1 MKKIF
6 YGFICLIINALIKSQ
21 ALSTINSDTAQIIAQ
36 KNKLIYIT
44 NDDNDNN
51 IHINNSRNNEEELIS
66 INDIK
71 KCKRLLSL
79 SDEKFILF
87 GYEDENSKLF
97 FKIYNSESDYSII
110 QQGSFEN
117 VIYNNQINIKMI
129 NENQFLLYFFEDN
142 QIYLF
147 KFYIENSSEP
157 NPIFSMKPI
166 NIPADF
172 SFNTLECDTFNGE
185 KIMCVYS
192 LISSSDIK
200 FFYVLYKFNDNE
212 IKSIEIKDYSNIR
225 AVSLNKLIINAQQK
239 YIMCFSNYI
248 SNSDSSQLYC
258 QTLIEKNNQLYN
270 DISTQIA
277 EKMIYDVTE
286 NNYKN
291 NIPIKILIYKY
302 TIYVLIETENK
313 LSDKELFL
321 YSCSLDLGLK
331 INFFHRFGNHYNFTD
346 TKILIDSNENIIVY
360 ERISDDKNTKIHYID
375 LSINCED
382 FEKQFTPY
390 ETDKDITNYFAHSK
404 TYNNYVAFS
413 LDKLTFLKV
422 DNDLISEGL
431 NDEKQINLNTKVNL
445 SYSENLQMTHNYYII
460 YKKNNNFLI
469 PLSHFCYFKVI
480 NCYHTCSECHYNI
493 LGNYENHQCKK
504 CSLNHYKF
512 NNGRND
518 VGYYNCYE
526 RNDSHITENMY
537 LENEDEFKYCN
548 ESCKECFDRYNC
560 ISCSI
565 GYYFKADENNNIN
578 ENICY
583 SGITEYYYLNTTSN
597 IIHNNRSVNLVY
609 KPCYPTCKTCYGDGS
624 PNNNKCMKCNGSN
637 IVYPFDDRI
646 CTYNKDSCETKYWG
660 INETTRSITCLD
672 ECKDGYVIK
681 NSTIKDNIN
690 QCVSNCK
697 TFFDPFQKYPK
708 LLSFECGG
716 EKTCI
721 TVDECKRRGLLYDI
735 DECKPEGDSCYH
747 IPKTTIPEIPPTQ
760 PPSQAPI
767 IIENRV
773 RFIKAFEIN
782 KEYSEL
788 KSNFKN
794 KQLSNYITEYEN
806 ELSIGIYKEGFDF
819 ITYFKYKDFNITIY
833 PLDAEKYVKDNL
845 FDVNN
850 LCYINFT
857 KFFQNYEIPDKS
869 YNKILIALIEYKNQ
883 KFPIS
888 TINYFFIFA
897 KENDISI
904 NGKIVSL
911 DELSLDNK
919 LIDIS
924 YPLYNF
930 QNDNIVPQYS
940 TNLISTI
947 KELNNIDENF
957 NFFDQNNKYYSDICY
972 ANTFGK
978 DVDISIRDRI
988 DEYYFKISF
997 CENGCSFI
1005 NIYNK
1010 ERNPTSLCECL
1021 IRDTSSNIE
1030 EENYSFEI
1038 TKKEHNSVSNIKALS
1053 CIKEV
1058 SKKLGSNPSFWI
1070 YFIIIFIHIILFLS
1084 IIFCGKKAIEN
1095 MFKTK
1100 KEGKIKLKEENNI
1113 INNNKDDIYQ
1123 NNINDNIPKLVNVK
1137 EEELNINKRRS
1148 IKNSKN
1154 NNSNNKNNDNH
1165 SNKESINYVEEKASN
1180 SYNESNQEN
1189 SVAHPPKKKSLS
1201 VKKTSRETTSNNKFH
1216 LKNDNETSLITSD
1229 LFNNKD
1235 KDSGFED
1242 IFDDIGNYTT
1252 KVNNY
1257 VPNEKNIKKDNY
1269 IKLHKVK
1276 LFLKIKKSLPPIEKH
1291 EFNKYKYINTI
1302 NEIIDNKQNLKLNL
1316 NISNFDQIKKG
1327 YNSADDI
1334 KINNPNLNLINY
1346 SEIKNKGIQKIS
1358 KLFGE
1363 ESILSGNE
1371 KFLQAAN
1378 IINNSNKN
1386 IENTNNNNDDNYEKN
1401 IKENNNHNKSVE
1413 NSYISE
1419 KNDTNEINLKMNN
1432 LYKNKNKKNSLL
1444 KSLNEN
1450 SENRKLKNSFNAS
1463 INSNNKLISSKIS
1476 QKIQEETDNK
1486 NIKNKLLEKEENI
1499 YNKKSILS
1507 SSESVSDPSSIYLPN
1522 PKTVNFFYFYCDYF
1536 IQREIFLTTF
1546 YHKHDNVSLFIRLPT
1561 FFISMGFIFTI
1572 NCLFLTEKEIHRR
1585 YEYYIEN
1592 GKMNEVKYAFKY
1604 NMAICFLSGIINAV
1618 FKMICIKLVYFLIF
1632 KIKKEIKDE
1641 FSPFVERNLSQIE
1654 MKELNKKKKKYMNKY
1669 KKRSI
1674 IFMIITFILLIVF
1687 AYISICYIGTFPKS
1701 IYGVLINFIISII
1714 FSFIICALL
1723 CCIVSIFY
1731 WKGCNKIFGILKIIY

>member
-44 NDDNDNN
+44 NDYNDNN

-129 NENQFLLYFFEDN
+129 NENLFLLYYFEDN

-192 LISSSDIK
+192 LISSGDIK
-200 FFYVLYKFNDNE
+200 FFYFLYKFNDNE

-390 ETDKDITNYFAHSK
+390 ETDKDITNYFVYSK

-413 LDKLTFLKV
+413 LDKLTILKV

-526 RNDSHITENMY
+526 RNDSHIKENMY

-609 KPCYPTCKTCYGDGS
+609 KPCYPTCKTCYGDGA

-672 ECKDGYVIK
+672 ECEDGYVIK
-681 NSTIKDNIN
+681 NSTNRDNLN

-788 KSNFKN
+788 KNNFKN

-857 KFFQNYEIPDKS
+857 KFFQNYEIQDKS

-1010 ERNPTSLCECL
+1010 ERNPTSLCECQ

-1070 YFIIIFIHIILFLS
+1070 YFLIILLPKYFFL
-1084 IIFCGKKAIEN
+1084 
-1095 MFKTK
+1095 
-1100 KEGKIKLKEENNI
+1100 
-1113 INNNKDDIYQ
+1113 
-1123 NNINDNIPKLVNVK
+1123 
-1137 EEELNINKRRS
+1137 
-1148 IKNSKN
+1148 
-1154 NNSNNKNNDNH
+1154 
-1165 SNKESINYVEEKASN
+1165 
-1180 SYNESNQEN
+1180 
-1189 SVAHPPKKKSLS
+1189 
-1201 VKKTSRETTSNNKFH
+1201 
-1216 LKNDNETSLITSD
+1216 
-1229 LFNNKD
+1229 
-1235 KDSGFED
+1235 
-1242 IFDDIGNYTT
+1242 
-1252 KVNNY
+1252 
-1257 VPNEKNIKKDNY
+1257 
-1269 IKLHKVK
+1269 
-1276 LFLKIKKSLPPIEKH
+1276 
-1291 EFNKYKYINTI
+1291 
-1302 NEIIDNKQNLKLNL
+1302 
-1316 NISNFDQIKKG
+1316 
-1327 YNSADDI
+1327 
-1334 KINNPNLNLINY
+1334 
-1346 SEIKNKGIQKIS
+1346 
-1358 KLFGE
+1358 
-1363 ESILSGNE
+1363 
-1371 KFLQAAN
+1371 
-1378 IINNSNKN
+1378 
-1386 IENTNNNNDDNYEKN
+1386 
-1401 IKENNNHNKSVE
+1401 
-1413 NSYISE
+1413 
-1419 KNDTNEINLKMNN
+1419 
-1432 LYKNKNKKNSLL
+1432 
-1444 KSLNEN
+1444 
-1450 SENRKLKNSFNAS
+1450 
-1463 INSNNKLISSKIS
+1463 
-1476 QKIQEETDNK
+1476 
-1486 NIKNKLLEKEENI
+1486 
-1499 YNKKSILS
+1499 
-1507 SSESVSDPSSIYLPN
+1507 
-1522 PKTVNFFYFYCDYF
+1522 
-1536 IQREIFLTTF
+1536 
-1546 YHKHDNVSLFIRLPT
+1546 
-1561 FFISMGFIFTI
+1561 
-1572 NCLFLTEKEIHRR
+1572 
-1585 YEYYIEN
+1585 
-1592 GKMNEVKYAFKY
+1592 
-1604 NMAICFLSGIINAV
+1604 
-1618 FKMICIKLVYFLIF
+1618 
-1632 KIKKEIKDE
+1632 
-1641 FSPFVERNLSQIE
+1641 
-1654 MKELNKKKKKYMNKY
+1654 
-1669 KKRSI
+1669 
-1674 IFMIITFILLIVF
+1674 
-1687 AYISICYIGTFPKS
+1687 
-1701 IYGVLINFIISII
+1701 
-1714 FSFIICALL
+1714 
-1723 CCIVSIFY
+1723 
-1731 WKGCNKIFGILKIIY
+1731 

>member
-1 MKKIF
+1 
-6 YGFICLIINALIKSQ
+6 
-21 ALSTINSDTAQIIAQ
+21 
-36 KNKLIYIT
+36 
-44 NDDNDNN
+44 
-51 IHINNSRNNEEELIS
+51 
-66 INDIK
+66 
-71 KCKRLLSL
+71 
-79 SDEKFILF
+79 
-87 GYEDENSKLF
+87 
-97 FKIYNSESDYSII
+97 
-110 QQGSFEN
+110 
-117 VIYNNQINIKMI
+117 
-129 NENQFLLYFFEDN
+129 
-142 QIYLF
+142 
-147 KFYIENSSEP
+147 
-157 NPIFSMKPI
+157 
-166 NIPADF
+166 
-172 SFNTLECDTFNGE
+172 
-185 KIMCVYS
+185 
-192 LISSSDIK
+192 
-200 FFYVLYKFNDNE
+200 
-212 IKSIEIKDYSNIR
+212 
-225 AVSLNKLIINAQQK
+225 
-239 YIMCFSNYI
+239 
-248 SNSDSSQLYC
+248 
-258 QTLIEKNNQLYN
+258 
-270 DISTQIA
+270 
-277 EKMIYDVTE
+277 
-286 NNYKN
+286 
-291 NIPIKILIYKY
+291 
-302 TIYVLIETENK
+302 
-313 LSDKELFL
+313 
-321 YSCSLDLGLK
+321 
-331 INFFHRFGNHYNFTD
+331 
-346 TKILIDSNENIIVY
+346 
-360 ERISDDKNTKIHYID
+360 
-375 LSINCED
+375 
-382 FEKQFTPY
+382 
-390 ETDKDITNYFAHSK
+390 
-404 TYNNYVAFS
+404 
-413 LDKLTFLKV
+413 
-422 DNDLISEGL
+422 
-431 NDEKQINLNTKVNL
+431 
-445 SYSENLQMTHNYYII
+445 MTHNYYII

-548 ESCKECFDRYNC
+548 ESCKECFDSYNC

-672 ECKDGYVIK
+672 ECEDGYVIK
-681 NSTIKDNIN
+681 NSTNRDNLN

-773 RFIKAFEIN
+773 RFIKTFEIN

-788 KSNFKN
+788 KNNFKN

-1010 ERNPTSLCECL
+1010 ERNPTSLCECQ

-1100 KEGKIKLKEENNI
+1100 KEGRIKLKEDNNI

-1276 LFLKIKKSLPPIEKH
+1276 LFLKIKKSFPPLEKH

-1327 YNSADDI
+1327 YNSADNI

-1450 SENRKLKNSFNAS
+1450 SENKKLKNSFNAS
-1463 INSNNKLISSKIS
+1463 INSNNILISSKIS

-1507 SSESVSDPSSIYLPN
+1507 SSESVSDTSSIYLPN